1 MTLLH
6 DLHPQ
11 ALRIAEALRAR
22 GEKVAVADGATGGLI
37 MASLLTVP
45 GALNFFKGGGV
56 VYSFKARNVL
66 FDLPRDAYDGM
77 VSASEDYALLQARAI
92 RDRMGASWGIAES
105 GSAGSSKHPMG
116 VVSGRSVAAIAG
128 PDGAEQVAILETDSD
143 DRIDNMEAFTRN
155 ALKLLEQT
163 ITRPRAE

>member
-37 MASLLTVP
+37 MASLLTAP

-77 VSASEDYALLQARAI
+77 VSASEEYALLQARAI

-128 PDGAEQVAILETDSD
+128 PDGVEEVAILETDSD
-143 DRIDNMEAFTRN
+143 DRIDNMQAFTRN
-155 ALKLLEQT
+155 ALNLLEQ
-163 ITRPRAE
+163 IVTRPRGE